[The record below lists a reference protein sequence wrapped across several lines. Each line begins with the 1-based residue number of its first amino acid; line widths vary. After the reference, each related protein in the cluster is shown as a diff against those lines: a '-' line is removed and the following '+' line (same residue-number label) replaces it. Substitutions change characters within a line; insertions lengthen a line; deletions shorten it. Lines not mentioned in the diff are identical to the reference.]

1 MKNEFSFKEYIEQLG
16 GLAPYSFLCE
26 CKSCKPKGMVKVA
39 KSSASALLTEM
50 GISDMMTKEDLEI
63 AHHLVVKE
71 FGDLK

>member
-1 MKNEFSFKEYIEQLG
+1 MQNTFSFKEYIEQLG

-39 KSSASALLTEM
+39 KASAPALLAEM
-50 GISDMMTKEDLEI
+50 GISDMMTEKDLEI

-71 FGDLK
+71 FGDMK